1 MSEKPEQ
8 NLNVADSVLETVQIG
23 GNAGRDLTLTQIQG
37 GVGTVNVFNPLQVPP
52 APLNVAK
59 SISQEEYRW
68 RQVLLNKVK
77 KFWVEGVLKKSLH
90 MKVLIELGLEER
102 GEFIPSPI
110 EGVEEFS
117 SDSRQSFA
125 AGTDAAKIFQDI
137 GAGRTLLI
145 LGEPGSGKTV
155 TLLKLAESL
164 VARTENDLSQPLPI
178 VLNLSSW
185 AKQRQTIAEWLVQE
199 IKNIYGASKS
209 LAKAWVEKQQLL
221 LLLDGL
227 DEVDGKYRNDCV
239 KALNQFM
246 ESHGLTELV
255 VCCRIRDY
263 ESLSERLQL
272 RSAICV
278 QPLTDAQIDQY
289 LHQAGEQLSALQ
301 TLLKQNEEIR
311 AFASSP
317 LILSIMS
324 LAYQGYSLEEISLGK
339 TFQEHQK
346 LLFDTYINRMFEA
359 ARKVSYTKKTI
370 ESEQKYPR
378 KKTQRW
384 LIWLAQRMVQESQTV
399 FLIEGM
405 QPSWLQTKGQKI
417 WYRWESAI
425 IGWLIVGLILGLN
438 EGLIMGLVVGFNEGL
453 NEGLIV
459 GLIVGLVVGLVVGL
473 IVAPIFWLLGNK
485 NIETVE
491 TLKWSWKAAKKSS
504 CSALIIGLMVGMIY
518 GLITWLMLELTG
530 ELFRGLDG
538 LIGGLIG
545 GLIYGLIG
553 GLIGG
558 FKGQMQNKF
567 KPNQGIWRSA
577 HSGLIMGLI
586 VVTIT
591 VLIFCLIA
599 ELDGGLDGL
608 ISSLIF
614 CLIAGLIAG
623 FVAGG
628 SACLR
633 HFSLRLMLYCLG
645 YIPWNYARFLDYAAE
660 RLFLQKVG
668 GGYIFVHRMLL
679 EHFASMSNE

>member
-1 MSEKPEQ
+1 MSEKPQ
-8 NLNVADSVLETVQIG
+8 QKLNVADSVLETVQIG

-52 APLNVAK
+52 APLNAAK
-59 SISQEEYRW
+59 PISQEEYRW

-77 KFWVEGVLKKSLH
+77 SFWIEGVLEKSLH
-90 MKVLIELGLEER
+90 MKVLIKLGLEER
-102 GEFIPSPI
+102 GEFIPSLI
-110 EGVEEFS
+110 DGVEEFS
-117 SDSRQSFA
+117 TNSRQSFP

-164 VARTENDLSQPLPI
+164 VARTENDLSQPLPV

-209 LAKAWVEKQQLL
+209 LAKAWVEQEQLL

-227 DEVDGKYRNDCV
+227 DEVDSKYRNDCV
-239 KALNQFM
+239 QALNQFM

-263 ESLSERLQL
+263 ENLSERLQL

-289 LHQAGEQLSALQ
+289 LHQAGEQLSVLQ

-324 LAYQGYSLEEISLGK
+324 LAYQGYSLKKINLGK

-359 ARKVSYTKKTI
+359 ARKVSYTKKTV

-378 KKTQRW
+378 EKAQRW

-399 FLIEGM
+399 FLIEGI
-405 QPSWLQTKGQKI
+405 QPSWLQTKGQRI
-417 WYRWESAI
+417 WYRLESAMS
-425 IGWLIVGLILGLN
+425 V
-438 EGLIMGLVVGFNEGL
+438 
-453 NEGLIV
+453 GLIV
-459 GLIVGLVVGLVVGL
+459 GLIVGM
-473 IVAPIFWLLGNK
+473 ISLLLRNE

-491 TLKWSWKAAKKSS
+491 TLRWSWKAAKNSS
-504 CSALIIGLMVGMIY
+504 RSALIMGFVF
-518 GLITWLMLELTG
+518 GLIVGSIL
-530 ELFRGLDG
+530 GLIAWISDEEIVG
-538 LIGGLIG
+538 LSGGMIGGLFFG
-545 GLIYGLIG
+545 LFFGLIVGSISGLISL
-553 GLIGG
+553 LIGG
-558 FKGQMQNKF
+558 FRGQMQNKF

-577 HSGLIMGLI
+577 RSALIMGLI
-586 VVTIT
+586 VE
-591 VLIFCLIA
+591 LIS
-599 ELDGGLDGL
+599 GLVFGL
-608 ISSLIF
+608 ISGLINGMIGGMIGG
-614 CLIAGLIAG
+614 LIVGPIVGPIAGLIT
-623 FVAGG
+623 GG

-633 HFSLRLMLYCLG
+633 HFSLRLMLYRLG
-645 YIPWNYARFLDYAAE
+645 YIPWNYARFLDYAAD

>member
-1 MSEKPEQ
+1 MSEQPEQ
-8 NLNVADSVLETVQIG
+8 NLDISDSVLENVQIG
-23 GNAGRDLTLTQIQG
+23 GIAGRDLNVTQIQG
-37 GVGTVNVFNPLQVPP
+37 KVGAINVFGKVQVDQ
-52 APLNVAK
+52 ASLNAAK
-59 SISQEEYRW
+59 PISQEEYRW
-68 RQVLLNKVK
+68 RQVLLDKVQ
-77 KFWVEGVLKKSLH
+77 KFWIEGVLAKSLH

-117 SDSRQSFA
+117 SDSRQSFP

-164 VARTENDLSQPLPI
+164 VTRTENDLSQPLPI

-185 AKQRQTIAEWLVQE
+185 AKQRQTIADWLVQE

-209 LAKAWVEKQQLL
+209 LAKAWVEKEQLL

-246 ESHGLTELV
+246 ENHGLTELV

-278 QPLTDAQIDQY
+278 QPLTDTQIDQY

-301 TLLKQNEEIR
+301 TLLKQNEEIK

-346 LLFDTYINRMFEA
+346 LLFDTYINRMFEG
-359 ARKVSYTKKTI
+359 ARKVSYTKKTV

-384 LIWLAQRMVQESQTV
+384 LIWMAQRMVQYSQTV
-399 FLIEGM
+399 FLIEGI
-405 QPSWLQTKGQKI
+405 QPSWLQTKGQRTR
-417 WYRWESAI
+417 YRWESGI
-425 IGWLIVGLILGLN
+425 IGGLIW
-438 EGLIMGLVVGFNEGL
+438 GLIWGPMA
-453 NEGLIV
+453 
-459 GLIVGLVVGLVVGL
+459 GL
-473 IVAPIFWLLGNK
+473 IVAPTFWLLGNK

-491 TLKWSWKAAKKSS
+491 TLKWFWQESNKSFR
-504 CSALIIGLMVGMIY
+504 SALIIGLTWGLIY
-518 GLITWLMLELTG
+518 GLIE
-530 ELFRGLDG
+530 G
-538 LIGGLIG
+538 LIEGLTW

-553 GLIGG
+553 GLMGGLTWGLTWGLIYGLIGG
-558 FKGQMQNKF
+558 FRGPNMQRKF

-577 HSGLIMGLI
+577 RSALIMVLIMVLIMGLIGGLIGGLIMGLI
-586 VVTIT
+586 
-591 VLIFCLIA
+591 
-599 ELDGGLDGL
+599 DGL
-608 ISSLIF
+608 IV
-614 CLIAGLIAG
+614 GLIVG
-623 FVAGG
+623 LILGPIVGLFVGG

-633 HFSLRLMLYCLG
+633 HFSLRLMLYRLG
-645 YIPWNYARFLDYAAE
+645 YIPWNYSRFLDYAAE

-679 EHFASMSNE
+679 EHFANMELR